1 MVIYYMMYQIKITA
15 QAKKELKNI
24 KKEYYEGINL
34 SFEEIKENPFIGKP
48 LLRELFGKYSYR
60 VGQYRIVY
68 IIDKKDKIVKV
79 LTAGHR
85 SSVYI

>member
-1 MVIYYMMYQIKITA
+1 MGQCSISQLAGYVAFLTVKR
-15 QAKKELKNI
+15 
-24 KKEYYEGINL
+24 
-34 SFEEIKENPFIGKP
+34 EIKENPFIGKP